1 MEYANEPGKVFWC
14 NSFSLINYN
23 KYMPRFIMSLLVCFS
38 LVSCFIPNRVGKVK
52 KITTEN
58 ISKNDIVFMIPVSY
72 TYKNYLYNS
81 YRRWRPDPDD
91 LAYEKVWDSL
101 QYGILQE
108 YFKVERIDTGPK
120 DSLFRKRPFKFRILL
135 GGTEY
140 ARSNLVDYNISQFTW
155 NIRAGKPD
163 TGFNYLPDTLGKLS
177 YQKPV
182 VIFTN
187 DFYFYGA
194 NFQAGFAQGGTGI
207 RVLLDFLV
215 VILSQGKVAY
225 YRNFSTSYSF
235 DRLERKPHLK
245 EKIVHKLFD
254 KLE

>member
-1 MEYANEPGKVFWC
+1 MLRN
-14 NSFSLINYN
+14 I
-23 KYMPRFIMSLLVCFS
+23 LLFLVIAF
-38 LVSCFIPNRVGKVK
+38 LVSCLVPKRVGKIK
-52 KITTEN
+52 KVTTEN
-58 ISKNDIVFMIPVSY
+58 ISKNDSVYMIPASY
-72 TYKNYLYNS
+72 TYHNYLYSS

-91 LAYEKVWDSL
+91 LAYEKAWDSL
-101 QYGILQE
+101 QNGVLQE

-120 DSLFRKRPFKFRILL
+120 DSLFKFRPFKFRILL
-135 GGTEY
+135 GGTED
-140 ARSNLVDYNISQFTW
+140 ALSNLVDYNLSQFTW
-155 NIRAGKPD
+155 NIHAGKTD
-163 TGFNYLPDTLGKLS
+163 LANDHLPDTLRKLS
-177 YQKPV
+177 FQKPV

-207 RVLLDFLV
+207 QMLAHFLIAIV
-215 VILSQGKVAY
+215 SKGEIAY
-225 YRNFSTSYSF
+225 YRNYRNSFSF

>member
-1 MEYANEPGKVFWC
+1 MLRIIITCFTA
-14 NSFSLINYN
+14 SFFVACWVP
-23 KYMPRFIMSLLVCFS
+23 K
-38 LVSCFIPNRVGKVK
+38 RVGKVK

-58 ISKNDIVFMIPVSY
+58 ISKNDSVFMIPVSF

-91 LAYEKVWDSL
+91 LAYERAWDSL
-101 QYGILQE
+101 QYGILQK
-108 YFKVERIDTGPK
+108 YFKVERMDTGPK
-120 DSLFRKRPFKFRILL
+120 DSLFRKRPFKFKILL

-155 NIRAGKPD
+155 NIRAAKPD
-163 TGFNYLPDTLGKLS
+163 TGFAFLPDTLYMLS

-207 RVLLDFLV
+207 QILAHFLV
-215 VILSQGKVAY
+215 VILSKGEIAY
-225 YRNFSTSYSF
+225 YRNYRNSYSF
-235 DRLERKPHLK
+235 ARLERKPHIK